1 MAYGY
6 YDGTAFRIITP
17 DNKEFYFS
25 CFEQRTSY
33 GFRHVCFKGFI
44 TSPDKS
50 KQVSKRT
57 YHNRTDERYQFEKVL
72 EDAIEL
78 LDYRLSDCKV
88 DSLYL

>member
-1 MAYGY
+1 MAYRY
-6 YDGTAFRIITP
+6 YDGTVFRITTP
-17 DNKEFYFS
+17 DDKELFFT
-25 CFEQRTSY
+25 CFEQRTNY

-57 YHNRTDERYQFEKVL
+57 YYYMTYERYQFENVL

-78 LDYRLSDCKV
+78 LDYRLSDCKF
-88 DSLYL
+88 DSLCL